1 MRSETDRLSADVGK
15 FLLAA
20 ERLIVHDVRPE
31 LLQEGDRAVVQCY
44 LENLLAKFTSS
55 KASADTSQA
64 ALF

>member
-1 MRSETDRLSADVGK
+1 MGSQNEMLSKDLEK

-31 LLQEGDRAVVQCY
+31 LLQEGDLAVVQCY
-44 LENLLAKFTSS
+44 LETLLAKFTSS